1 MPIAFAPFFLPLM
14 QGGKP
19 STGTEWKDVSP
30 LQIEA
35 VDHREMSFNSSHAQM
50 QLCSFLLQSDKPNL
64 ARPER
69 ELGLRYGRLRGPV
82 HGRKGHSNIAS
93 QSKALNPIQE
103 RALRS
108 CVISVHRAYCLSYSD
123 ITERAANRLL
133 ERAGSDRLVAHNWT
147 SLALCRC
154 WSTAKSWRFV
164 NGGENVRNA
173 VQKIS

>member
-1 MPIAFAPFFLPLM
+1 MKIPRSNFE
-14 QGGKP
+14 G
-19 STGTEWKDVSP
+19 SRS
-30 LQIEA
+30 
-35 VDHREMSFNSSHAQM
+35 
-50 QLCSFLLQSDKPNL
+50 LLQSDKPNL
-64 ARPER
+64 AKPER

-133 ERAGSDRLVAHNWT
+133 ERAGSDRLVAHNWVYRFMERLSPDIRYINPKPT
-147 SLALCRC
+147 EKSSDGSENFGELSLL
-154 WSTAKSWRFV
+154 V
-164 NGGENVRNA
+164 
-173 VQKIS
+173 